1 MEEDFEAEKSNWNG
15 RILEE
20 TIYDLSCLFKE
31 EKDMT
36 IVQEED
42 IGYDLLYLFGED
54 DQEEI
59 SYDLVCILEKMTKRL

>member
-36 IVQEED
+36 IAQEED
-42 IGYDLLYLFGED
+42 IGYDLLYL
-54 DQEEI
+54 
-59 SYDLVCILEKMTKRL
+59 LE